1 MNAMGMSVMRFSLA
15 AVLGLAALPFLAGT
29 ALADSRE
36 QVLLRL
42 PRCSSVGEQRQYLDC
57 YYAAVEP
64 MRMELGLA
72 AAPQSI
78 TYGPLF
84 SLGGTPA
91 GGPVAQDALNLR
103 EEVLLRLTRCASIGD
118 TRQYLD
124 CYYAAAQPIRA
135 ALGLAPAPQAASY
148 APLFSLAQVAPRP
161 AAPAVDT
168 RPNLVPQGAYAAAA
182 ANRATTLP
190 RIQGDEG
197 ATKLPWLGSLLGLKT
212 VRVPPEE
219 FGLRTAKPRQ
229 GGVNVDHIAARITKV
244 ETDSDSGSFTLTLDN
259 GQVWKQVLNDDNRQH
274 WRKDVAGSVATV
286 GYGAGSTFNMAV
298 SGDPSL
304 YKVERVS

>member
-15 AVLGLAALPFLAGT
+15 AALGLAALPLLAGA

-42 PRCSSVGEQRQYLDC
+42 PRCSAIGEQRQYLDC

-64 MRMELGLA
+64 MRTELALA
-72 AAPQSI
+72 PAPQSA
-78 TYGPLF
+78 TYAPLF
-84 SLGGTPA
+84 SLGGAPA
-91 GGPVAQDALNLR
+91 GGSVAQDALNLR

-161 AAPAVDT
+161 AAPVVDT
-168 RPNLVPQGAYAAAA
+168 RPNLVPQGAYAVASS
-182 ANRATTLP
+182 RGPTLP
-190 RIQGDEG
+190 RVAGDEG
-197 ATKLPWLGSLLGLKT
+197 ATKLPFLGSILGLKN

-219 FGLRTAKPRQ
+219 FGLRTAKPRP
-229 GGVNVDHIAARITKV
+229 GGVNVDHIAARITRV
-244 ETDSDSGSFTLTLDN
+244 VTDSDSGSFTLTLDN
-259 GQVWKQVLNDDNRQH
+259 GQVWKQVMNDDNRQH
-274 WRKDVAGSVATV
+274 WRKDVAGTVATV
-286 GYGAGSTFNMAV
+286 AYGAGSTFNLSV